1 MAQVQL
7 RGGPGGPPP
16 QIVARVQRDRLFRA
30 LAAIAAEQGY
40 AATTVAHVLQRAKIS
55 RRTFYSLFKDKEDC
69 FLAAYEEAMNDALAA
84 VTAEC
89 SDSGDAA
96 ERIVCGAR
104 VLARLCSDEPAIANL
119 CVVEVLGA
127 GPAGHAARAESTN
140 RFTELVQP
148 LLRELGY
155 DDSSIDIQ
163 TRALVG
169 ILTETIYDRLSR
181 GDAASLP
188 GVVDEMVNAQLRQ
201 TAT

>member
-84 VTAEC
+84 VMAEC
-89 SDSGDAA
+89 TDSGEAA

-127 GPAGHAARAESTN
+127 GPAGHAARAASTN
-140 RFTELVQP
+140 RFIELIQP